1 MSALKR
7 LVALALSLLMLGLG
21 GGALGETPS
30 VVNYSDFLDSM
41 TPQQAYDEYVDLLN
55 LYLNNDPESAV
66 DIEKLYFAFA
76 RVDYAYSFEFSLYTK
91 VLYHLEQEDFT
102 EATNWLIVL
111 QINSD
116 EFEKHLASED
126 FRLRYFNIL
135 DTETLSTYIEARR
148 EEAAHNASAAAILY
162 ERCLK
167 FFDSMDRYTNN
178 RVNPDVLVSLVQQQI
193 ADGDYAKAVENAQRL
208 LDMGHHK
215 AQALY
220 AVASSKLQ
228 EATEITAAPAA
239 TIFATPAAT
248 EAPVIPDP
256 TPAPSQ
262 PAVSIGSLEVKSYY
276 NTTNIS
282 LSWDAV
288 PGADEYRVYRARGED
303 GQYKQIATIKKTSYQ
318 DPDFVKGIFNG
329 YYVKALS
336 NGQVLK
342 ESKRFTVYAAVA
354 TPTPKPTP
362 TATPAPVWGAWSGWS
377 TNKVTANSTTQV
389 ETQIQYRSR
398 NISQQSVYSD
408 WSAWSNW
415 STTSASETNLQDVE
429 TKVEYE
435 PIYKTVTTYSYSRWR
450 YKKTTTGSWA
460 YSYAKYTTTP
470 ANGGVYGGS
479 GSWQY
484 KDSTSPLS
492 VDHYTD
498 GRKVYAGIWYNEKK
512 NTETVQDGSKE
523 IVYYRTRT
531 RTQSWE
537 PQYGIWSDWTSSPI
551 SENSTTDV
559 ETRTVYRYR
568 KYQ

>member
-7 LVALALSLLMLGLG
+7 LLSLALSLLMLGLG

-135 DTETLSTYIEARR
+135 GTETLSTYIEARR

-228 EATEITAAPAA
+228 EATAA
-239 TIFATPAAT
+239 TTAPTVFVPVGSSDNEVAPTPT
-248 EAPVIPDP
+248 L
-256 TPAPSQ
+256 TPAPT
-262 PAVSIGSLEVKSYY
+262 PTPYTKSWGPW
-276 NTTNIS
+276 TDST
-282 LSWDAV
+282 
-288 PGADEYRVYRARGED
+288 
-303 GQYKQIATIKKTSYQ
+303 
-318 DPDFVKGIFNG
+318 DFVKADDSTD
-329 YYVKALS
+329 VK
-336 NGQVLK
+336 V
-342 ESKRFTVYAAVA
+342 
-354 TPTPKPTP
+354 
-362 TATPAPVWGAWSGWS
+362 
-377 TNKVTANSTTQV
+377 VT
-389 ETQIQYRSR
+389 QYRSMPIYA
-398 NISQQSVYSD
+398 NQDYVWSD
-408 WSAWSNW
+408 WSAWSATATSGSSTREVQKEYRYRDTTYQPGYSDW
-415 STTSASETNLQDVE
+415 STWSDWSTNATSNTDLKEVE
-429 TKVEYE
+429 TKTEEKVSYTYTYKHWHYKHSENGWQNSYAEYKGSKYVAGSGKWE
-435 PIYKTVTTYSYSRWR
+435 YKTTTSPLPQDGTKDGHARYRSGGVSWYYQTKNENVETITYYRYRTRTTQQEPVIGAWSSWSSAAATASSTREVEIRYRFRTLEPETTYSYGKWS
-450 YKKTTTGSWA
+450 A
-460 YSYAKYTTTP
+460 
-470 ANGGVYGGS
+470 
-479 GSWQY
+479 
-484 KDSTSPLS
+484 
-492 VDHYTD
+492 
-498 GRKVYAGIWYNEKK
+498 
-512 NTETVQDGSKE
+512 
-523 IVYYRTRT
+523 
-531 RTQSWE
+531 
-537 PQYGIWSDWTSSPI
+537 WSDVPI
-551 SENSTTDV
+551 AQNSERKV
-559 ETRTVYRYR
+559 ETRKIYRYR
-568 KYQ
+568 KLQ